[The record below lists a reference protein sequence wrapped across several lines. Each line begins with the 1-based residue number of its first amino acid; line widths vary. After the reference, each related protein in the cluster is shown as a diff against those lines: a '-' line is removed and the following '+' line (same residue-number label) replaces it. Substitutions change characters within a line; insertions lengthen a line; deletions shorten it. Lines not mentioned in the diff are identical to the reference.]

1 VAALALA
8 CAITFLGGAGCAPG
22 ARDRGG
28 VTTIRFWG
36 MGREGEVVADLAR
49 DFEHDN
55 PDVRVV
61 VQQIPWSA
69 AHEKL
74 LTSIVGGST
83 PDLSQLGNTWIAE
96 FTALRAI
103 APLDERVAASTDVE
117 RADYFDGIWNT
128 NVVDGTT
135 YGLPW
140 YVDTRV
146 LFYRSDLLAAA
157 GYDSVPG
164 TWEGFRAALA
174 ALKRTMPAGTDAIFL
189 PANEWTQPAVFGAQA
204 GSALLA
210 DHDTRG
216 AFSQPEFRRGFD
228 FYLSL
233 FRDGY
238 ASPMGNQEMSNLY
251 QEFARGSFAMYITG
265 PWNLGEFRSRL
276 PDSLQDA
283 WATAPLPGPDG
294 PESGTSTAG
303 GSSLVLYRAS
313 KHPEAAW
320 RFIAYLSR
328 PDVQARFFHL
338 TGSLPARRS
347 AWADSALAA
356 DPRARAFR
364 VQLERVRPLP
374 MVPEAEQI
382 SIRLQ
387 ERAEAAIRGAQTSE
401 EALAQRDRE
410 VDQVLEKRRWLVTR
424 QAAAGA
430 GK

>member
-1 VAALALA
+1 MTLV
-8 CAITFLGGAGCAPG
+8 FLGSGCTPRGPG
-22 ARDRGG
+22 GHE

-49 DFEHDN
+49 DFERDN
-55 PDVRVV
+55 PDVRVD

-69 AHEKL
+69 AHEKF
-74 LTSIVGGST
+74 LTAHVGGSS
-83 PDLSQLGNTWIAE
+83 PDVSQLGNTWIAE
-96 FTALRAI
+96 FAALKAV
-103 APLDERVAASTDVE
+103 APLDTRVAAAGEVKRD
-117 RADYFDGIWNT
+117 DYFDGIWDT
-128 NVVDGTT
+128 NVVDGVT
-135 YGLPW
+135 YGVPW

-146 LFYRSDLLAAA
+146 LFYRSDLLHAA
-157 GYDSVPG
+157 GFDSVPG

-216 AFSQPEFRRGFD
+216 AFSAPEFRRGFD

-233 FRDGY
+233 FKDGY

-276 PDSLQDA
+276 PDSLQNS

-303 GSSLVLYRAS
+303 GSSLVLFRSS

-320 RFIAYLSR
+320 RFLSYLSR
-328 PDVQARFFHL
+328 SDVQARFFRL

-347 AWADSALAA
+347 AWNDSALVA

-364 VQLERVRPLP
+364 VQLERVRPLAKI
-374 MVPEAEQI
+374 PEAEQI

-401 EALAQRDRE
+401 QALAQLDRE
-410 VDQVLEKRRWLVTR
+410 VDQILEKRRWLVTR
-424 QAAAGA
+424 ALPATGA
-430 GK
+430 KP

>member
-1 VAALALA
+1 MSAKPVWVALLAL
-8 CAITFLGGAGCAPG
+8 LLAGCASG
-22 ARDRGG
+22 SRDSN

-36 MGREGEVVADLAR
+36 MGREGEVVEELAR
-49 DFEHDN
+49 DFERDN
-55 PDVRVV
+55 PDVKVL

-69 AHEKL
+69 AHEKF
-74 LTSIVGGST
+74 LTAHVGGSS
-83 PDLSQLGNTWIAE
+83 PDVSQLGNTWIAE
-96 FTALRAI
+96 FAALRAI
-103 APLDERVAASTDVE
+103 APLDERVAAGGDVE
-117 RADYFDGIWNT
+117 RDDYFDGIWDT
-128 NVVDGTT
+128 NVVDGIT
-135 YGLPW
+135 YGVPW

-174 ALKRTMPAGTDAIFL
+174 ALKRTMPAGSDAIFL
-189 PANEWTQPAVFGAQA
+189 PANEWTQPAIFGAQA

-210 DHDTRG
+210 DHDTKG
-216 AFSQPEFRRGFD
+216 AFSAPEFRKGFD

-233 FRDGY
+233 FKDGY

-265 PWNLGEFRSRL
+265 PWNLGEFRNRL
-276 PDSLQDA
+276 PDSLQNS

-294 PESGTSTAG
+294 PESGVSTAG
-303 GSSLVLYRAS
+303 GSSLVMFRAA

-320 RFIAYLSR
+320 RFLSYLSR

-347 AWADSALAA
+347 AWGDSALVA
-356 DPRARAFR
+356 DPRAHAFR
-364 VQLERVRPLP
+364 VQLERVRPLAKI
-374 MVPEAEQI
+374 PEAEQI

-401 EALAQRDRE
+401 QALAQLDRE
-410 VDQVLEKRRWLVTR
+410 VDQILEKRRWLVSRALATT
-424 QAAAGA
+424 GS

>member
-1 VAALALA
+1 MRAAGLAFIAALAFA
-8 CAITFLGGAGCAPG
+8 AAGCAPA
-22 ARDRGG
+22 ARDRG

-36 MGREGEVVADLAR
+36 MGREGEVVAELAR
-49 DFEHDN
+49 DFERGN
-55 PDVRVV
+55 PDVRVI

-69 AHEKL
+69 AHEKF
-74 LTSIVGGST
+74 LTSHVGGSS
-83 PDLSQLGNTWIAE
+83 PDVSQLGNTWIAE

-103 APLDERVAASTDVE
+103 APLDERVAASHDVD
-117 RADYFDGIWNT
+117 RADYFDGIWDT
-128 NVVDGTT
+128 NVVDGVAW
-135 YGLPW
+135 GVPW

-164 TWEGFRAALA
+164 TWGGFREALA
-174 ALKRTMPAGTDAIFL
+174 ALKRTMPAGSDAIFL
-189 PANEWTQPAVFGAQA
+189 PANEWTQPAVFGQQA
-204 GSALLA
+204 GSLLLS
-210 DHDTRG
+210 DRDTKG
-216 AFSQPEFRRGFD
+216 AYSAPEFRRGFD

-276 PDSLQDA
+276 PDSLQDS

-303 GSSLVLYRAS
+303 GSSLVMFRSS

-320 RFIAYLSR
+320 RFIEYLSR
-328 PDVQARFFHL
+328 PDVQSRFFDL

-364 VQLERVRPLP
+364 VQLERVRPMP
-374 MVPEAEQI
+374 KIPEAEQI

-387 ERAEAAIRGAQTSE
+387 ERAEAAIRGAQTAE
-401 EALAQRDRE
+401 QALAQLDRE

-424 QAAAGA
+424 QAPAGA